1 MMAAIGNGGTLYQPQ
16 IVDRVESAEGE
27 ILKEFEPIVQ
37 GAVPVSIENLEAIQQ
52 GMVGVVRDPKG
63 TARSVFLGLNLD
75 IAGKTGTAQT
85 GDFTDPHA
93 WFAAYTFEERED
105 IPDIVVVVVL
115 EFQGEGSEWAAPVA
129 RRVIESHFLG
139 QPIKR
144 YPWEE
149 RIRIPAVPDP
159 ESEEGEGEEES

>member
-1 MMAAIGNGGTLYQPQ
+1 MLF
-16 IVDRVESAEGE
+16 RS
-27 ILKEFEPIVQ
+27 
-37 GAVPVSIENLEAIQQ
+37 
-52 GMVGVVRDPKG
+52 VRDPRG
-63 TARSVFLGLNLD
+63 TARNVFLGLDLD

-85 GDFTDPHA
+85 GDFTGPHA
-93 WFAAYTFEERED
+93 WFAAYTFEERQD
-105 IPDIVVVVVL
+105 IPDIAVVVIL

-159 ESEEGEGEEES
+159 ESEEGEGEQEG

>member
-1 MMAAIGNGGTLYQPQ
+1 MIPKAPPEAYSSASISISQAKRAPPRPETL
-16 IVDRVESAEGE
+16 
-27 ILKEFEPIVQ
+27 PI
-37 GAVPVSIENLEAIQQ
+37 
-52 GMVGVVRDPKG
+52 R
-63 TARSVFLGLNLD
+63 
-75 IAGKTGTAQT
+75 
-85 GDFTDPHA
+85 
-93 WFAAYTFEERED
+93 WFVAYTFEERED

-149 RIRIPAVPDP
+149 RIRIPAVPDH